1 LVVCWLSVVVFWLFQ
16 GLQELLKDAYPDRL
30 VQLMAV
36 NVNVAVRGAYS
47 MLKPFMSPRLQRK
60 VMSL

>member
-1 LVVCWLSVVVFWLFQ
+1 VFWLFQ